1 MSVWPDFADSDLPL
15 MLARMGRM
23 WGKLPHELLALSP
36 EDFGLNLVCL
46 SAWDRH
52 IADQIRRVKPMGV
65 IDLGAV

>member
-1 MSVWPDFADSDLPL
+1 